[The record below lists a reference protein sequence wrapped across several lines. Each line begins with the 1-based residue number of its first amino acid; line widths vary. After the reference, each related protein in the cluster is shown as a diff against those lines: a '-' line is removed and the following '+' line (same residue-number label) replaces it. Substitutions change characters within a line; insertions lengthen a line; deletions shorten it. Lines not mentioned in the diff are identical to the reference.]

1 MLVCRLPKKIE
12 VVLNKRICFVTA
24 SPATVDAFLKLH
36 VLSLANDN
44 DVTVVTDLSA
54 GKLKVP
60 AHINQ
65 KNIYIPRKISLF
77 SDFAALLKL
86 YFFLYRSR
94 FDVVISVT
102 PKAGLLSMMA
112 AFLCRVP
119 LRVHWF
125 TGQVWV
131 TQSGWMRSLLKWC
144 DKITARA
151 ATNIL
156 TDSQSQMEFIIK
168 EGVTSEDKLQII
180 HQGSISGVDL
190 DKFSPDAQ
198 QRCVAREE
206 IGVESE
212 YTLFL
217 FLGRLT
223 QDKGVLDLAVAFQ
236 QLAKVE
242 NDVFLAFIGPDED
255 GLQRK
260 ILSICNDCTD
270 KVYFKGFTDKP
281 QYYFSAADVFVL
293 PSYREGFGTSV
304 IEAAAMSVPCIG
316 SNIYGL
322 SDAIIDKETGI
333 LFPCQDTVELQH
345 AMSRL
350 ARNPDVRKAM
360 GREARLRVQ
369 TEFSSQ
375 LVTEKFISYIHSKMG
390 Q

>member
-1 MLVCRLPKKIE
+1 
-12 VVLNKRICFVTA
+12 LNKNICFVTA
-24 SPATVDAFLKLH
+24 TSATVDAFLKGH
-36 VLSLANDN
+36 INQLAKHNN
-44 DVTVVTDLSA
+44 VTVVTSLGETPLA
-54 GKLKVP
+54 LPENVEQINI
-60 AHINQ
+60 HIS
-65 KNIYIPRKISLF
+65 RKISIWSDIKSLICLWKLF
-77 SDFAALLKL
+77 FNSDFEL
-86 YFFLYRSR
+86 
-94 FDVVISVT
+94 VVSVT

-119 LRVHWF
+119 VRIHWF

-144 DKITARA
+144 DKITALA

-190 DKFSPDAQ
+190 NKFSPDAQ

-206 IGVESE
+206 IGVGSND
-212 YTLFL
+212 TLFL

-255 GLQRK
+255 GLQQE
-260 ILSICNDCTD
+260 ILSICNDCSD
-270 KVYFKGFTDKP
+270 KIYFKGFTDKP

-322 SDAIIDKETGI
+322 SDAIIDKETGV
-333 LFPCQDTVELQH
+333 LFPCQDTAELQH
-345 AMSRL
+345 AMNRL
-350 ARNPDVRKAM
+350 AQNPDLRKTM

-369 TEFSSQ
+369 AEFSSE
-375 LVTEKFISYIHSKMG
+375 LVTEKFVSYIHSKMG

>member
-1 MLVCRLPKKIE
+1 
-12 VVLNKRICFVTA
+12 LNKNICFVTA
-24 SPATVDAFLKLH
+24 TPATVDAFLKGH
-36 VLSLANDN
+36 IAQLAEHNN
-44 DVTVVTDLSA
+44 VTVVTSLGETPLA
-54 GKLKVP
+54 LPENVEQINI
-60 AHINQ
+60 HIS
-65 KNIYIPRKISLF
+65 RKISIWSDIKSLICLWKLF
-77 SDFAALLKL
+77 LNSDFEL
-86 YFFLYRSR
+86 
-94 FDVVISVT
+94 VVSVT

-333 LFPCQDTVELQH
+333 LFPCQGTAELQH

-360 GREARLRVQ
+360 GRAARLRVQ

>member
-1 MLVCRLPKKIE
+1 
-12 VVLNKRICFVTA
+12 
-24 SPATVDAFLKLH
+24 
-36 VLSLANDN
+36 
-44 DVTVVTDLSA
+44 
-54 GKLKVP
+54 
-60 AHINQ
+60 
-65 KNIYIPRKISLF
+65 
-77 SDFAALLKL
+77 
-86 YFFLYRSR
+86 
-94 FDVVISVT
+94 
-102 PKAGLLSMMA
+102 MMA

-119 LRVHWF
+119 VRIHWF

-144 DKITARA
+144 DKITALA

-206 IGVESE
+206 IGVGSND
-212 YTLFL
+212 TLFL

-255 GLQRK
+255 GLQQE
-260 ILSICNDCTD
+260 ILSICNDCSD
-270 KVYFKGFTDKP
+270 KIYFKGFTDKP

-322 SDAIIDKETGI
+322 SDAIIDKETGV
-333 LFPCQDTVELQH
+333 LFPCQDTAELQH
-345 AMSRL
+345 AMNRL
-350 ARNPDVRKAM
+350 AQNPDLRKTM

-369 TEFSSQ
+369 AEFSSE
-375 LVTEKFISYIHSKMG
+375 LVTEKFVSYIHSKMG

>member
-1 MLVCRLPKKIE
+1 M
-12 VVLNKRICFVTA
+12 NKNICFVTA
-24 SPATVDAFLKLH
+24 TSATVDAFLKGH
-36 VLSLANDN
+36 INQLAKHNN
-44 DVTVVTDLSA
+44 VTVVTSLGETPLA
-54 GKLKVP
+54 LPENVEQINI
-60 AHINQ
+60 HIS
-65 KNIYIPRKISLF
+65 RKISIWSDIKSLICLWKLF
-77 SDFAALLKL
+77 FNSDFEL
-86 YFFLYRSR
+86 
-94 FDVVISVT
+94 VVSVT

-119 LRVHWF
+119 VRIHWF

-144 DKITARA
+144 DKITALA

-206 IGVESE
+206 IGVGSND
-212 YTLFL
+212 TLFL

-255 GLQRK
+255 GLQQE
-260 ILSICNDCTD
+260 ILSICNDCSD
-270 KVYFKGFTDKP
+270 KIYFKGFTDKP

-322 SDAIIDKETGI
+322 SDAIIDKETGV
-333 LFPCQDTVELQH
+333 LFPCQDTAELQH

-350 ARNPDVRKAM
+350 AQNPDLRKTM

-369 TEFSSQ
+369 AEFSSE
-375 LVTEKFISYIHSKMG
+375 LVTEKFVSYIHSKMG

>member
-1 MLVCRLPKKIE
+1 M
-12 VVLNKRICFVTA
+12 NKNICFVTA
-24 SPATVDAFLKLH
+24 TSATVDAFLKGH
-36 VLSLANDN
+36 INQLAKHNN
-44 DVTVVTDLSA
+44 VTVVTSLGETPLA
-54 GKLKVP
+54 LPENVEQINI
-60 AHINQ
+60 HIS
-65 KNIYIPRKISLF
+65 RKISIWSDIKSLICLWKLF
-77 SDFAALLKL
+77 FNSDFEL
-86 YFFLYRSR
+86 
-94 FDVVISVT
+94 VVSVT

-119 LRVHWF
+119 VRIHWF

-144 DKITARA
+144 DKITALA

-206 IGVESE
+206 IGVGSND
-212 YTLFL
+212 TLFL

-255 GLQRK
+255 GLQQE
-260 ILSICNDCTD
+260 ILSICNDCSD
-270 KVYFKGFTDKP
+270 KIYFKGFTDKP

-322 SDAIIDKETGI
+322 SDAIIDKETGV
-333 LFPCQDTVELQH
+333 LFPCQDTAELQH
-345 AMSRL
+345 AMNRL
-350 ARNPDVRKAM
+350 AQNPDLRKTM

-369 TEFSSQ
+369 AEFSSE
-375 LVTEKFISYIHSKMG
+375 LVTEKFVSYIHSKMG